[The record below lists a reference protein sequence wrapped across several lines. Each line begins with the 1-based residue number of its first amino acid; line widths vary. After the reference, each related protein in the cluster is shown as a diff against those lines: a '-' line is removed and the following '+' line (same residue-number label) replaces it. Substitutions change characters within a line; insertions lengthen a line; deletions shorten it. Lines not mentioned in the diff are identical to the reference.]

1 MAYCNNKA
9 QEKAR
14 YLAVTEVRNGRSV
27 AQVARRFGC
36 FRSTIYRWIRKY
48 EILLDSKEINSSFRH
63 IPTASSRPNHSPR
76 SLDQSIV
83 DRIIAIRL
91 ASGRTA
97 EVIWA
102 EARLS
107 GLNISLASVH
117 RILKR
122 ARLTRESS
130 KWKRKRTFSP
140 RPHADYPGALVEVDT
155 VHFFHPITRERR
167 YATSVI
173 DVYSRMAYVKIN
185 ENMQQYNAVEAI
197 LAAQKR
203 FGFRLHT
210 VQTDNG
216 CEFGKKFQD
225 EITRRG
231 IKYRHKRVR
240 KPNDNAHVEIF
251 NRTLREECLGNY
263 LPDKES
269 IFKTQQ
275 RVSRYLDYY
284 NTKRL
289 HLGIQLRTPLMCC
302 KGIERS

>member
-1 MAYCNNKA
+1 MAEA
-9 QEKAR
+9 
-14 YLAVTEVRNGRSV
+14 
-27 AQVARRFGC
+27 
-36 FRSTIYRWIRKY
+36 
-48 EILLDSKEINSSFRH
+48 
-63 IPTASSRPNHSPR
+63 SPR
-76 SLDQSIV
+76 L
-83 DRIIAIRL
+83 
-91 ASGRTA
+91 
-97 EVIWA
+97 
-102 EARLS
+102 
-107 GLNISLASVH
+107 
-117 RILKR
+117 
-122 ARLTRESS
+122 
-130 KWKRKRTFSP
+130 
-140 RPHADYPGALVEVDT
+140 HADYPDALVEVDT

-225 EITRRG
+225 EITCRG

>member
-27 AQVARRFGC
+27 ARVARIFGC
-36 FRSTIYRWIRKY
+36 FRSTVYRWIRKY

-76 SLDQSIV
+76 SLGQSTV

-91 ASGRTA
+91 ASGR
-97 EVIWA
+97 
-102 EARLS
+102 
-107 GLNISLASVH
+107 N
-117 RILKR
+117 
-122 ARLTRESS
+122 
-130 KWKRKRTFSP
+130 
-140 RPHADYPGALVEVDT
+140 
-155 VHFFHPITRERR
+155 
-167 YATSVI
+167 
-173 DVYSRMAYVKIN
+173 SRMAYVKIN

-231 IKYRHKRVR
+231 IKYRHTRVR
-240 KPNDNAHVEIF
+240 KPNDNAHVERF
-251 NRTLREECLGNY
+251 NRTLREECLGDY